1 MTRDVRAGRRKLL
14 SGAGAV
20 TLALALAACS
30 SPGCTSAS
38 SGSSSSGGGGLPDTI
53 KIMDI
58 NGLTGP
64 VAFAGSNAAK
74 GTALAVEQIEADGLL
89 GKSKLE
95 IDSKD
100 AAADPQQAASFASQA
115 IADPS
120 YAAILGPSASAQSA
134 AVSPIVQAAGM
145 PTVYV
150 QSGQRGRHRRRRHLP
165 AHPAGRLVLRHRGR
179 LHRPEAHQDGVG
191 PLQRRQPHPRP
202 AGPDHRAGAAQG
214 QERRD
219 GRDGQ
224 RRGDRA
230 GLHDV
235 GVPDRRP
242 EARRRLPAAHRPQY
256 PVAISRLKQ
265 AGFQGEIIGFSAMG
279 AANWQLGRATYCRRR
294 RVADQLHRHADRRQL
309 QEVRRGVPEEVQ
321 SSRRATTPR
330 RPTTACRFLARAI
343 AEADSADRSAIKDG
357 LATVADKGFD
367 GAQGHVTFDK
377 GDARVPGVLVSW
389 TARRRSWSAVP
400 DRCRAGRRRT
410 TAAPRPLAP
419 AHGEDRRTWHKTCS
433 TP

>member
-30 SPGCTSAS
+30 SPGGTSAS

-150 QSGQRGRHRRRRHLP
+150 QSGSEGVIVGD
-165 AHPAGRLVLRHRGR
+165 ATYRLT
-179 LHRPEAHQDGVG
+179 P
-191 PLQRRQPHPRP
+191 
-202 AGPDHRAGAAQG
+202 
-214 QERRD
+214 
-219 GRDGQ
+219 
-224 RRGDRA
+224 
-230 GLHDV
+230 
-235 GVPDRRP
+235 
-242 EARRRLPAAHRPQY
+242 PAASYYDIVGGYIDQKHIKTASVLFNAGNPTLAQLGQTTVPALLKDKNVETVGTGSVEVTAQDFTTSASQIAGQKPDAAFLLLTGPQY
-256 PVAISRLKQ
+256 PVAISQLKQ

-279 AANWQLGRATYCRRR
+279 AGNLNSAGQTAAGAVWPTNFTATQTDESSKKFVEAFQKKYNELPNNY
-294 RVADQLHRHADRRQL
+294 AAEAYDRMW
-309 QEVRRGVPEEVQ
+309 
-321 SSRRATTPR
+321 
-330 RPTTACRFLARAI
+330 FLARAI

-377 GDARVPGVLVSW
+377 GDARVPGVLVAWDGTKEVLVSG
-389 TARRRSWSAVP
+389 S
-400 DRCRAGRRRT
+400 
-410 TAAPRPLAP
+410 
-419 AHGEDRRTWHKTCS
+419 
-433 TP
+433 